1 MIYVK
6 PRAGLALEDGSSYV
20 RDPVSKARMPAIGRY
35 VPESSHW
42 IRAIAAGDVLIS
54 APPLAIAPPAL
65 PVVQVDQIPDSN
77 AGEE

>member
-6 PRAGLALEDGSSYV
+6 PRAGLVLEDGSSYV
-20 RDPVSKARMPAIGRY
+20 RDPVSKARLPAAGRY

-42 IRAIAAGDVLIS
+42 IRAIAAGDVLIV
-54 APPLAIAPPAL
+54 APPA
-65 PVVQVDQIPDSN
+65 PTVVQQNQIPDSH